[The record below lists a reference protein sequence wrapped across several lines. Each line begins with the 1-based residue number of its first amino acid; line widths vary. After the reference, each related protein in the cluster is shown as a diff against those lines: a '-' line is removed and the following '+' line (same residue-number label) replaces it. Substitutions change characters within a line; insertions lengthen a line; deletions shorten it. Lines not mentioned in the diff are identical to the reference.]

1 MINPGDPWTA
11 RALPPATSVLFTV
24 DGSVPRL
31 GSKSTMQATQARQR
45 GCNHWGYFSALRTC
59 EKGMLGIYIY
69 IYNYIYTI
77 YIYTCYIYMH
87 LLNKV

>member
-45 GCNHWGYFSALRTC
+45 GCNHWGYYMALRTC
-59 EKGMLGIYIY
+59 EQGMLGIFIYIY
-69 IYNYIYTI
+69 ILYIITIINYICMLYLHTL
-77 YIYTCYIYMH
+77 T
-87 LLNKV
+87 K